1 MRVIIKRSEVEG
13 RATVPPSKS
22 YTHRALICSA
32 LADGI
37 STILS
42 PLISDDSEATTEILM
57 KLGVGVTRDSESW
70 TVRGGSLQPFSG
82 GLYCRESGTTLRL
95 MTAFCTLVN
104 GESRLTAGQT
114 LSNRPVG
121 PLIDGLNQLG
131 ANCNSNNG
139 FPPVSIMGKNS
150 LKGGIAKIPG
160 NISSQFVSAILLVAP
175 STDEGV
181 TIRLTTP
188 LESKPYVLMTIDSQ
202 QHFNVEPIA
211 SPNMMEF
218 SVRKQE
224 YKPTTYKVEGD
235 WSSATYLLAA
245 AALTGKVEVV
255 GLNNRSSQADMK
267 IINTLRMMGVK
278 ISSKQGSITVEKARL
293 KSIEVNVSDQ
303 PDLFPAISILCA
315 RAEGR
320 SIIHG
325 TRRLKFKESDRLAA
339 TEEGLRSMGVK
350 TQKRGDSFLIE
361 GNSTQGGI
369 INPRRDHRIAMAFG
383 VLGLASEGETTIL
396 DAECVSKSYPE
407 FWHTMETL
415 GSQIRRQ

>member
-1 MRVIIKRSEVEG
+1 VRVIIKRSEVEG

-32 LADGI
+32 LAEGI
-37 STILS
+37 SKIVS

-57 KLGVGVTRDSESW
+57 KLGVGITRDSESW
-70 TVRGGSLQPFSG
+70 TVRGGVLQPFAG
-82 GLYCRESGTTLRL
+82 DLYCRESGTTLRL

-104 GESRLTAGQT
+104 GDSKLTAGQT

-121 PLIDGLNQLG
+121 PLVDGLNQLG
-131 ANCNSNNG
+131 ANCTSNDG

-175 STDEGV
+175 LTDEGV
-181 TIRLTTP
+181 TLRLTTP

-202 QHFNVEPIA
+202 HHFNVESIA
-211 SPNMMEF
+211 SPNMKEF
-218 SVRKQE
+218 FVRKQE

-245 AALTGKVEVV
+245 AALTGKVDVI
-255 GLNNRSSQADMK
+255 GLNTCSSQADMK
-267 IINTLRMMGVK
+267 IIDVLRMMGAK
-278 ISSKQGSITVEKARL
+278 ISSKQESIIIEKARL
-293 KSIEVNVSDQ
+293 KGIEVNISDQ

-315 RAEGR
+315 TAKGR

-325 TRRLKFKESDRLAA
+325 TRRLRFKESDRLAA
-339 TEEGLRSMGVK
+339 TEEGLRRMGGK
-350 TQKRGDSFLIE
+350 TQKRDDSFLIE
-361 GNSTQGGI
+361 GTSTQGGI
-369 INPRRDHRIAMAFG
+369 IDPRMDHRIAMAFG

-407 FWHTMETL
+407 FWRTMEAL
-415 GSQIRRQ
+415 GSQIRRR